1 MELSCPH
8 CGAPARRSR
17 LLSWAFWRAYRCPQC
32 GESSDAVRPFGQ
44 QILVLVFFLAVSAGL
59 SAVWKSSLYAPL
71 AAAILAFGLDA
82 VLLFTT
88 TRRLRKVFSRSAAR

>member
-17 LLSWAFWRAYRCPQC
+17 LLRWAFWRAYRCPQC
-32 GESSDAVRPFGQ
+32 GEASEAIRPPGQ
-44 QILVLVFFLAVSAGL
+44 RILVLVFFLAVSAGP

-71 AAAILAFGLDA
+71 AAAVLAFGLDA

-88 TRRLRKVFSRSAAR
+88 TQRFRKVFPRSAAR